1 MGKHVSVHSEI
12 LRAWGGSRGFGTT
25 DVGVQGQGKRE
36 NTTAQGI
43 AMSSRGSS
51 IGVSQKH
58 WVGGADI
65 RAGIHHQELRPR
77 VASTGHSSGP
87 GP

>member
-1 MGKHVSVHSEI
+1 MPSPTAMGKHVSVHSEI

-51 IGVSQKH
+51 IRSVPEALG
-58 WVGGADI
+58 
-65 RAGIHHQELRPR
+65 RRC
-77 VASTGHSSGP
+77 
-87 GP
+87 